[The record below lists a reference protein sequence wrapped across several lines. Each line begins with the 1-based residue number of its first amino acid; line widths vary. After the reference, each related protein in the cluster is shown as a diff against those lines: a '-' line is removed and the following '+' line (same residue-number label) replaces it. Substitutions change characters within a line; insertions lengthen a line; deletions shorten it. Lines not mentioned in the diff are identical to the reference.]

1 MDSNN
6 DMRVHFGLGSAT
18 KLEWLQI
25 RWPSGRIEQFDGLV
39 IDKIHELKEGAGRG
53 LEANRKATL

>member
-1 MDSNN
+1 
-6 DMRVHFGLGSAT
+6 MRVHFGLGSAT